1 LRPTFFG
8 NFSYLIKKMTS
19 LIFGKTMKNSF
30 KLLILIFLF
39 NTSISYAS
47 SAIGHC
53 LIDHGNSFSGR
64 CEITSHGKNSLGK
77 SGGFSIGALDPDKP
91 LYEDTYSISM
101 SPLSKNKVYVRALIT
116 VTFDEEDP
124 TTNETIN
131 SFLGEYVRD
140 KKDPSCWNNEGRQ
153 ICARKI
159 K

>member
-1 LRPTFFG
+1 
-8 NFSYLIKKMTS
+8 MTS

-64 CEITSHGKNSLGK
+64 CKITSHGKNSLGK

-91 LYEDTYSISM
+91 LYEDTYLISM
-101 SPLSKNKVYVRALIT
+101 SPLSKNKVYVRALIVFTEGDGLDDGFRAGDT
-116 VTFDEEDP
+116 V
-124 TTNETIN
+124 N
-131 SFLGEYVRD
+131 SFWGEYVRD